1 MTSWLTSACQSQ
13 ASSDDHGRDSG
24 PDGMTQNE
32 WLAIAP
38 FLIVSG
44 LALLIILVDLIWP
57 KRPVIVTGAAVVG
70 LVAAMIVTVAAG
82 PIAGLNSQ
90 LPLEGQSVFGGSYIQ
105 DQLTVFL
112 DLLFMAI
119 ALLTILFAPDY
130 LEPRGLPMAE
140 FTATLLFAISGAML
154 LAGAQDLLILFIGL
168 ELLVLPG
175 YMLSGFAKRD
185 GLSTEGAIKYF
196 LLGSFS
202 SAILLFGLAFV
213 FGYTGT
219 TNIKGIADGLASF
232 VNGATLPIGLA
243 MGLALLVTGA
253 AFKIAAVP
261 FHYWTPDAYQG
272 SPTPVTGYLSVG
284 PKVAAFA
291 LLLRL
296 FVEALGPIRAD
307 WGLIIGVLAAITMT
321 VGNLA
326 ALGQDNIKRMLAYS
340 SIAHTGYIM
349 VGLTV
354 FAEAS
359 DPQVQAA
366 GIQAVLF
373 YAVAYTFMNL
383 GAFAC
388 VAALQRRPGVTSQIS
403 TFAGLG
409 KRAPLLGI
417 TMTLFLL
424 SLVGIP
430 PTAGFFGKALIVL
443 SAVQGGGWL
452 TVLAVILMLNAAA
465 AAFYY
470 LRVVVT
476 MYMREAPDN
485 ARPVVVGGLT
495 RIGLIIAAGAT
506 IAIGLLPAITGA
518 MLDWSMNA
526 ARSLLLGA

>member
-1 MTSWLTSACQSQ
+1 VTT
-13 ASSDDHGRDSG
+13 
-24 PDGMTQNE
+24 NE
-32 WLAIAP
+32 WWAIAP

-44 LALLIILVDLIWP
+44 LAIGIVIVDMIWPRRPAIVMAVSLVGLIIAMG
-57 KRPVIVTGAAVVG
+57 VTF
-70 LVAAMIVTVAAG
+70 AAG
-82 PIAGLNSQ
+82 PTVDGGGQ
-90 LPLEGQSVFGGSYIQ
+90 LPAAGQAVFNGTYVQ
-105 DQLTVFL
+105 DQFTVFL

-130 LEPRGLPMAE
+130 LEPRGLPLGE
-140 FTATLLFAISGAML
+140 FVATLLFAISGAML
-154 LAGAQDLLILFIGL
+154 LAGGRDVLILFLGL

-175 YMLSGFAKRD
+175 YLLAGFAKRD

-219 TNIKGIADGLASF
+219 TNIQQIGQHLGAV
-232 VNGATLPIGLA
+232 VNGFTPLPLALGLGLA
-243 MGLALLVTGA
+243 MITAGA
-253 AFKIAAVP
+253 GFKIAAVP

-284 PKVAAFA
+284 PKVAAFSLV
-291 LLLRL
+291 LLL
-296 FVEALGPIRAD
+296 FVVALGPLKAD
-307 WGLIIGVLAAITMT
+307 WWPLIGVLAAITMT

-340 SIAHTGYIM
+340 AIAHTGYIM
-349 VGLTV
+349 VGLAV
-354 FAEAS
+354 YGGVQDQSLAE
-359 DPQVQAA
+359 DGVQA
-366 GIQAVLF
+366 ILF
-373 YAVAYTFMNL
+373 YLAAYSFMNL

-409 KRAPLLGI
+409 KRAPLLGV
-417 TMTLFLL
+417 TLTLFLL

-430 PTAGFFGKALIVL
+430 PTAGFWGKAMIIV
-443 SAVQGGGWL
+443 SAVEGGGWF
-452 TVLAVILMLNAAA
+452 TVLAVIMMLNAAA

-476 MYMREAPDN
+476 MYMRDEPEN
-485 ARPVVVGGLT
+485 AKPVTLGNPT
-495 RIGLIIAAGAT
+495 RAGLIIAALAVVG
-506 IAIGLLPAITGA
+506 IGLLPSLTQSI
-518 MLDWSMNA
+518 LDWTLVA
-526 ARSLLLGA
+526 ARSLIGSA